1 MRGES
6 EMLKNQRGF
15 FILILIVISVL
26 PNLVFA
32 KCSEKFDK
40 IDANC
45 IRKYATKMKSKKIF
59 VLSKNSEELKGN
71 TYFFQTEK
79 GSYGKFFV
87 RSAILSNNECSIFLD
102 VTTYIGK
109 RAYNPSGTL
118 SIKKEYDSWNF
129 DRSGFDESSGND
141 FSLSRDNGKCL
152 FRADDAKVI
161 FYKNTMEQ
169 SLLTGSTI
177 LMYAGYFLAGLSVF
191 LIAFAVF
198 KEEDKFKAQET
209 LEDAEQEDQG
219 KDVPN
224 DPVLKYSRPFFRRY
238 FSPIVQGMKNK
249 KKLKEKYK
257 RKLASSGMT
266 KHLTPED
273 FFAFKLFLIIGFP
286 ILFIM
291 IRQFLEETWPMSI
304 LPVLSA
310 IGFFYP
316 DIWINGKITK
326 RSDEMI
332 QNMPFIVDMLALS
345 VEAGLDFMAAMQKVI
360 EKAPPSP
367 LVDEFEILIKETKVG
382 ASRAEGLRQLSWR
395 CNTLPI
401 SSFCATLIAADAVGA
416 SIGPILKTL
425 AAELRQKRSSEA
437 EKKGATAATKIL
449 FPMMMFIMP
458 AVFIIIGAPI
468 ILQFVGG
475 Q

>member
-1 MRGES
+1 VE
-6 EMLKNQRGF
+6 
-15 FILILIVISVL
+15 
-26 PNLVFA
+26 
-32 KCSEKFDK
+32 
-40 IDANC
+40 
-45 IRKYATKMKSKKIF
+45 
-59 VLSKNSEELKGN
+59 
-71 TYFFQTEK
+71 
-79 GSYGKFFV
+79 
-87 RSAILSNNECSIFLD
+87 
-102 VTTYIGK
+102 
-109 RAYNPSGTL
+109 
-118 SIKKEYDSWNF
+118 
-129 DRSGFDESSGND
+129 
-141 FSLSRDNGKCL
+141 
-152 FRADDAKVI
+152 
-161 FYKNTMEQ
+161 
-169 SLLTGSTI
+169 TI
-177 LMYAGYFLAGLSVF
+177 
-191 LIAFAVF
+191 
-198 KEEDKFKAQET
+198 
-209 LEDAEQEDQG
+209 
-219 KDVPN
+219 
-224 DPVLKYSRPFFRRY
+224 
-238 FSPIVQGMKNK
+238 SPITGQMLLREPPVVLDLAAYIEGEVTSVDDTFGVTVENQAIK
-249 KKLKEKYK
+249 KKLRDKYR

-310 IGFFYP
+310 VGFFYP